1 MDGSDRTK
9 SKLADVETKRRE
21 GSVTVV
27 NCVHKEQR
35 EKKQKHSFVALT
47 ATRYILQ
54 TAVHFLICVLLFRCS
69 VLPTRA
75 ELKFSEVTSE
85 AGVQFKHE
93 DGRSG
98 AKYYL
103 EPIGAGAA
111 WFDYDR
117 DGDID
122 IYFVNGADL
131 PGMHS
136 VVPPTNALYRNN
148 GDGTFSDVTI
158 QAGVADG
165 SYGFSCAVG
174 DFDNDGFPDLY
185 VANFGPNVLYH
196 NNRDG
201 TFTDVTVRAG
211 VGDTLWGAS
220 AAFADYD
227 NDSDLDL
234 YVANYV
240 AFELENNPQC
250 GELNVRTY
258 CSPTNFEGTP
268 SVLYQNNGDGTF
280 TDVTREAGVFNP
292 NGKGMGIVWCD
303 YDNDHDLDLF
313 VANDLEADWLY
324 RNQGDGVFTEVA
336 LFSGVAVDETGS
348 AYSSMA
354 PVFGDIDNDGWFDLV
369 VTNFSGEPNAV
380 YRSDRNGLFADI
392 TYRSGI
398 GAQTLMRLSWG
409 ADFADFDNDGLVDL
423 FIATGDLND
432 NIHLINP
439 NLTYAQQN
447 QLFRNTGNITF
458 EDVSNQSGEGLLLK
472 KVSRGAAFGDY
483 DNDGDID
490 VIVTNCH
497 QPPNL
502 LRNDSAH
509 LNHWLSFTTVGVQS
523 NRDGIGTRIKVV
535 VGGKSQIR
543 EVKSGGSYPSHSDMR
558 LHFGLGQSDMADL
571 VEIRWPSGFVERFE
585 NVRGN
590 RFLTATEGMGLRE
603 Q

>member
-1 MDGSDRTK
+1 MEGRNGFDIVAPCEHEAQ
-9 SKLADVETKRRE
+9 LEEKRK
-21 GSVTVV
+21 
-27 NCVHKEQR
+27 HPL
-35 EKKQKHSFVALT
+35 HSFRITRYLLQKA
-47 ATRYILQ
+47 RYILIG
-54 TAVHFLICVLLFRCS
+54 ALVCRCT
-69 VLPTRA
+69 VPGAWA
-75 ELKFSEVTSE
+75 ELQFSEVT
-85 AGVQFKHE
+85 ADARIHFKHE

-111 WFDYDR
+111 WIDYDQ

-136 VVPPTNALYRNN
+136 DVPPTNALYRNN
-148 GDGTFSDVTI
+148 GDGTFTDVTVM
-158 QAGVADG
+158 AGVGDG
-165 SYGFSCAVG
+165 GYGFSCAVG
-174 DFDNDGFPDLY
+174 DYDNDGYPDLY

-201 TFTDVTVRAG
+201 TFTDVTVLAG
-211 VGDTLWGAS
+211 VGDALWGAA

-227 NDSDLDL
+227 NDNDLDL

-240 AFELENNPQC
+240 AFQLENNPQC
-250 GELNVRTY
+250 GEFNVRIY
-258 CSPTNFEGTP
+258 CSPKNFEGTP
-268 SVLYQNNGDGTF
+268 SVLYKNNGDGTF
-280 TDVTREAGVFNP
+280 TDVTREAGLFNP

-324 RNQGDGVFTEVA
+324 QNQGNGVFTEVA

-380 YRSDRNGLFADI
+380 YRSERNGLFSDI

-398 GAQTLMRLSWG
+398 GAKSLMRLSWG
-409 ADFADFDNDGLVDL
+409 ADFADFDNDGHVDL
-423 FIATGDLND
+423 FVAAGDLND
-432 NIHLINP
+432 NVHLINP

-447 QLFRNTGNITF
+447 QLFRNTGNRTF
-458 EDVSNQSGEGLLLK
+458 EDVSHRSGEGLLLK

-490 VIVTNCH
+490 VLVTNCR
-497 QPPNL
+497 QTPDL
-502 LRNDSAH
+502 LRNDSIH
-509 LNHWLSFTTVGVQS
+509 LNHWLSFSTVGFQS

-535 VGGKSQIR
+535 VDGKSQIK

-558 LHFGLGQSDMADL
+558 LHFGIGESDTADL
-571 VEIRWPSGFVERFE
+571 VEIRWPSGLIERFE
-585 NVRGN
+585 NVEGD
-590 RFLTATEGMGLRE
+590 RFLTVKEGMGLTE

>member
-1 MDGSDRTK
+1 M
-9 SKLADVETKRRE
+9 E
-21 GSVTVV
+21 GRNGFDTVAF
-27 NCVHKEQR
+27 CEHKEQR
-35 EKKQKHSFVALT
+35 KEKQKHPFDALRI
-47 ATRYILQ
+47 TRYLLQ
-54 TAVHFLICVLLFRCS
+54 NALYFFISVLVCRCS
-69 VLPTRA
+69 VLPGWA
-75 ELKFSEVTSE
+75 ELQFSEVTAE
-85 AGVQFKHE
+85 AGIHFKHE

-98 AKYYL
+98 AKYYI

-111 WFDYDR
+111 WLDYNQ
-117 DGDID
+117 DGNID

-136 VVPPTNALYRNN
+136 NVPPTNALYRND
-148 GDGTFSDVTI
+148 GDGTFTDVTL
-158 QAGVADG
+158 QAGVGDG

-174 DFDNDGFPDLY
+174 DYDNDGFPDLY

-201 TFTDVTVRAG
+201 TFTDVTIQAG
-211 VGDTLWGAS
+211 VGDALWGAS

-227 NDSDLDL
+227 NDNDLDL
-234 YVANYV
+234 FVANYV
-240 AFELENNPQC
+240 AFQLENNPQC
-250 GELNVRTY
+250 GEFNVRIY

-268 SVLYQNNGDGTF
+268 SVLYQNNGDRTF

-324 RNQGDGVFTEVA
+324 QNQGNGAFTEVA

-348 AYSSMA
+348 PYSSMA
-354 PVFGDIDNDGWFDLV
+354 AVFGDIDNDGWFDLV

-380 YRSDRNGLFADI
+380 YRGDRNGLFADI

-398 GAQTLMRLSWG
+398 GAPTLMRLSWG
-409 ADFADFDNDGLVDL
+409 ADFADFDNDGYTDL
-423 FIATGDLND
+423 FVATGDLND
-432 NIHLINP
+432 NVHLINP

-447 QLFRNTGNITF
+447 QLFRNRGDSTF
-458 EDVSNQSGEGLLLK
+458 EDVSNRSGEGLLLK

-490 VIVTNCH
+490 VLVTNCH
-497 QPPNL
+497 QTPDL
-502 LRNDSAH
+502 LRNDSVN

-523 NRDGIGTRIKVV
+523 NRDGIGTRITVV
-535 VGGKSQIR
+535 AGGKSQIK

-558 LHFGLGQSDMADL
+558 LHFGIGQSDTAEL
-571 VEIRWPSGFVERFE
+571 VDIRWPSGLEERFE
-585 NVRGN
+585 NVQGN
-590 RFLTATEGMGLRE
+590 RFLTAMEGMGLSE